1 MTDRAE
7 HFDVAVIGCG
17 TTGLTLAHLLAR
29 ANVGVAVVDRGR
41 LPVSF
46 PRATHLDDETMRA
59 FQTLGVGHMEPRYI
73 GVGTYRFL
81 DPSGRAVME
90 FDMNRGKTDQGWNS
104 DYMFHQ
110 PDWESV
116 LRGFIEESAS
126 ATTFYG
132 RQLVDIEQDEEAAH
146 LLMRDTSS
154 GAETHISA
162 SYVVG
167 CDGAHSAVHRIMGS
181 EHVDF
186 DATHRSLIV
195 DIEPF
200 VTSPVLPGNLDSFI
214 QAGIR
219 NPVTFLY
226 LSRGMLRFE
235 WLLRHDDAT
244 EDFEELHRIYA
255 LLEPFFRPSE
265 YRIARADVYQWQA
278 VVADRWRDGR
288 LLIAGDAA
296 HETPPHIGQ
305 GMCTGIR
312 DATNLAWKL
321 PLVIR
326 GDAPPELLDT
336 YETERKPHTTVMVQT
351 AALMA
356 NQIEDMVEVP
366 AHMEPPPPEARKT
379 LRPPLGPGI
388 VSAGDQWAGTLSE
401 QPELADGTLL
411 DDVVGFRFALVGRE
425 SALGDV
431 ASSVESTLDRLGVQ
445 VIDASSDGLNAW
457 LTRLG
462 VGAVLVR
469 PDRYVFGTAN
479 TPAEV
484 ESLISHLDTLLRE
497 AGKIQDTT
505 VAGEIAR

>member
-1 MTDRAE
+1 MTDSAQD
-7 HFDVAVIGCG
+7 FDVAVVGCG

-29 ANVGVAVVDRGR
+29 ADVRVAVIDRGR

-59 FQTLGVGHMEPRYI
+59 FQTLGVAHMEPRYI

-81 DPSGRAVME
+81 DPSGHIVME

-116 LRGFIEESAS
+116 LRGFIEEAAS

-132 RQLVDIEQDEEAAH
+132 RQLLDIDQSDEAAN
-146 LLMRDTSS
+146 LLLRDTSS
-154 GAETHISA
+154 EAEARISA

-167 CDGAHSAVHRIMGS
+167 CDGAHSAVRRIMGS

-200 VTSPVLPGNLDSFI
+200 VTSPALPGNLDSFI

-235 WLLRHDDAT
+235 WLLRPDDDT
-244 EDFEELHRIYA
+244 REFEQLHRIYA
-255 LLEPFFRPSE
+255 FLEPFFRPSE

-278 VVADRWRDGR
+278 VVADRWRNRR
-288 LLIAGDAA
+288 LFIAGDAA

-336 YETERKPHTTVMVQT
+336 YESERKPHATVMVQT
-351 AALMA
+351 AAVMA

-388 VSAGDQWAGTLSE
+388 VSTGDQWAGTLSE

-411 DDVVGFRFALVGRE
+411 DDVVGFRFALVGSD

-431 ASSVESTLDRLGVQ
+431 AATAGSSLERLGIKV
-445 VIDASSDGLNAW
+445 VRASSDPLKEW
-457 LTRLG
+457 LSRLG

-469 PDRYVFGTAN
+469 PDRYVFGTADS
-479 TPAEV
+479 PADA
-484 ESLISHLDTLLRE
+484 ESLIAHLDAHLQDS
-497 AGKIQDTT
+497 GKAQETS
-505 VAGEIAR
+505 VADELAR

>member
-1 MTDRAE
+1 M
-7 HFDVAVIGCG
+7 HFDVAVVGCG

-29 ANVGVAVVDRGR
+29 ADVRVAVIDRGR

-59 FQTLGVGHMEPRYI
+59 FQTLGVAHMEPRYI

-81 DPSGRAVME
+81 DPTGRAVME

-116 LRGFIEESAS
+116 LRGFIEESSS

-132 RQLVDIEQDEEAAH
+132 RQLLDIDDGEEAAS
-146 LLMRDTSS
+146 LLLRDTSS
-154 GAETHISA
+154 GAETRVSA

-167 CDGAHSAVHRIMGS
+167 CDGAHSAVRRIMGS

-186 DATHRSLIV
+186 HATHRSLIV

-200 VTSPVLPGNLDSFI
+200 VTSPALPGNLDSFI
-214 QAGIR
+214 QAGLR

-235 WLLRHDDAT
+235 WLLRPDDDT
-244 EDFEELHRIYA
+244 REFEQLHRVYA
-255 LLEPFFRPSE
+255 FLEPWFRPSE

-278 VVADRWRDGR
+278 VVADRWRNRR
-288 LLIAGDAA
+288 LFIAGDAA
-296 HETPPHIGQ
+296 HETPPHLGQ

-326 GDAPPELLDT
+326 GEAPPELLDT
-336 YETERKPHTTVMVQT
+336 YESERKPHTTVFIET

-366 AHMEPPPPEARKT
+366 AHMEPPRPEARKT

-388 VSAGDQWAGTLSE
+388 VTAGDQWAGTLSE

-411 DDVVGFRFALVGRE
+411 DDAVGFRFALVGNDSVLR
-425 SALGDV
+425 DV
-431 ASSVESTLDRLGVQ
+431 VATAGSNLERLGVQ
-445 VIDASSDGLNAW
+445 VIIGSSDALKEW
-457 LTRLG
+457 LSRLG

-469 PDRYVFGTAN
+469 PDRYVFGTAD
-479 TPAEV
+479 TPGAV
-484 ESLISHLDTLLRE
+484 ESLISRLETLLQE
-497 AGKIQDTT
+497 SGIAQDAQ
-505 VAGEIAR
+505 VADEIAS